1 LILKDGSCLVS
12 IVSLELGR
20 QAGDPGDVP
29 FIVLS

>member
-1 LILKDGSCLVS
+1 VS

-29 FIVLS
+29 FIVPREISLGMIPA